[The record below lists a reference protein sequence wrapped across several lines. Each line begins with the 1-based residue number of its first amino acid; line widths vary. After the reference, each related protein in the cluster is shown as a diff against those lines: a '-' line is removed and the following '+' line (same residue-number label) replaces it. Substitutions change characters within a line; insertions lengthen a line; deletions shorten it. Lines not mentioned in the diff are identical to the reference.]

1 MQNKM
6 QQHFSS
12 KQEEAEAQ
20 SIRLL
25 GEMDSLVRDIKVA
38 REGFSK
44 DNSALEEQ
52 LKIIRAQ
59 QERDTKESQK
69 QSIP

>member
-1 MQNKM
+1 M
-6 QQHFSS
+6 QQHFST

-25 GEMDSLVRDIKVA
+25 GEMDALVRDIKIA

-44 DNSALEEQ
+44 DNSGLEE
-52 LKIIRAQ
+52 
-59 QERDTKESQK
+59 
-69 QSIP
+69 

>member
-1 MQNKM
+1 MQQAAVPVIDQSIFQSDRFITMQNKM

-25 GEMDSLVRDIKVA
+25 GEMDSLVKDIKIS

-44 DNSALEEQ
+44 DNSGLEE
-52 LKIIRAQ
+52 
-59 QERDTKESQK
+59 
-69 QSIP
+69 